1 MSQGPIFETPKV
13 AVRDR
18 FFNWSSERVPAAR
31 AKRGGQGRRS
41 ITWLPVHDRGAVE
54 EFGVQGKPVRFLIGL
69 AALFSMFA
77 LKPVAR
83 ATGVSLANVAPLWG
97 IFASWYLIAYR
108 LLYRPALVRKAPFYA
123 LVFGNV
129 AVGSAFALALPILG
143 RRPDTPLWIG
153 FSIMACVNGASE
165 TQGSLIFG
173 SYFFVAPFL
182 TLPFFH
188 AMGCPTGRAA
198 AWALVCGAASGYGY
212 WFLARRREHWRQDRH
227 DSEMRLA
234 QERLAA
240 SERERDRLSR
250 DLHDSVGTA
259 LSMVGL
265 YASLAEHRAADPLE
279 ARRLAGTIRS
289 SVREALNELRGVL
302 QALPQRPARLADLV
316 ASLAAVA
323 RRAAEPTGSNLI
335 VVVQEGGDLL
345 LDGETRIGVVRI
357 FHEAVHNALHHG
369 QPLTIRASFSAA
381 DGHLTMVVNDD
392 GEGFDPARVTAG
404 TGIAGMRERA
414 QELRGTLSVD
424 SSRGAGT
431 RLSLRLPLDSAGR
444 TG

>member
-1 MSQGPIFETPKV
+1 MSGNDVSETP
-13 AVRDR
+13 AVTGPDR
-18 FFNWSSERVPAAR
+18 FSDWSSPGVRPARVR
-31 AKRGGQGRRS
+31 QGRRKNP
-41 ITWLPVHDRGAVE
+41 WLPVHDRGAVE

-77 LKPVAR
+77 FEPVVR

-97 IFASWYLIAYR
+97 IFAAWYLIAHR
-108 LLYRPALVRKAPFYA
+108 LLYRAALVRSGPFYA

-129 AVGSAFALALPILG
+129 AVGSAFALALPILS

-165 TQGSLIFG
+165 TEGSLLFG

-182 TLPFFH
+182 TLPFFR
-188 AMGCPTGRAA
+188 AMGCPLGRAA
-198 AWALVCGAASGYGY
+198 AWALVCGAASDYGY
-212 WFLARRREHWRQDRH
+212 WFLARRREHWRRDRH
-227 DSEMRLA
+227 ELEMRLA
-234 QERLAA
+234 RERLAA
-240 SERERDRLSR
+240 SERERERLSR

-265 YASLAEHRAADPLE
+265 YASLAEHRAENPLE

-289 SVREALNELRGVL
+289 SVRDALNELRGVL

-316 ASLAAVA
+316 ASLEAVA

-335 VVVQEGGDLL
+335 VAVQEGGDLL
-345 LDGETRIGVVRI
+345 LDGQVRIGVVRI

-369 QPLTIRASFSAA
+369 QPLTVQATFSAT
-381 DGHLTMVVNDD
+381 DSHLMMVVTDD
-392 GEGFDPARVTAG
+392 GEGFDPSDATAG
-404 TGIAGMRERA
+404 TGISGMRERA
-414 QELRGTLSVD
+414 RELGGTVSVD
-424 SSRGAGT
+424 SSPGTGT
-431 RLSLRLPLDSAGR
+431 RLSLRLPLDPATRIG
-444 TG
+444 